1 MGMLEVEG
9 MNMVKGHDH
18 PTNHWLGEEGMN
30 MVKEH
35 YHLTN
40 HCLKVDDIDMGV
52 SIWWR
57 WVVWIWWSARRTT
70 DRRWGV

>member
-9 MNMVKGHDH
+9 MNMVKGHGH

-52 SIWWR
+52 SIW
-57 WVVWIWWSARRTT
+57 
-70 DRRWGV
+70 